1 MSKKMELNQFKDML
15 AAGQLNRRQVNQ
27 VLASVGVATVSVPLI
42 GNLAEAETNLQLFT
56 WAVYDSPELH
66 PDYIEKYGAT
76 PNVGLFADN
85 DEAILKLQSGYPS
98 DVVVPT
104 SFMVGRYRD
113 SGLLEPIDPS
123 RIDAWDDLFP
133 ELTTIKGMVV
143 DGEQW
148 AVPWAWGNSSIVF
161 RPDLAPEYSGPEN
174 HSWSILWDPKYS
186 GRLAQR
192 DSVDAVV
199 LQSALLLGIEDPF
212 NMSSADLERIRGM
225 QEEQRPLLRYYWS
238 SDSDME
244 QAVYAGEVVAAYAWN
259 STYARLLS
267 QGVEVEWMIPKEGV
281 LTWCDAQL
289 LLNTGS
295 ASDDEKYDYLNAT
308 LTPVAGKF
316 MIEEFG
322 FGSANKLAFD
332 LADET
337 LMEEFG
343 YSDPQSLIEGSVL
356 FDTFDPKLREDASN
370 MFEEV
375 KAGF

>member
-1 MSKKMELNQFKDML
+1 MSRKMELNRFKDML
-15 AAGQLNRRQVNQ
+15 ADGQLNRRQINQ
-27 VLASVGVATVSVPLI
+27 ILASVGVATVSVPMI
-42 GNLAEAETNLQLFT
+42 GNRAHAESNLELFT

-66 PDYIEKYGAT
+66 PAYIEKYGRT
-76 PNVGLFADN
+76 PNVSLFADN
-85 DEAILKLQSGYPS
+85 DEAILKLRAGFPS

-104 SFMVGRYRD
+104 SFMVGQYRD
-113 SGLLEPIDPS
+113 SGLAEPIDPS
-123 RIDAWDDLFP
+123 RIEAWDDLFQ
-133 ELTTIKGMVV
+133 ELKTISGMVV

-174 HSWSILWDPKYS
+174 NSWSILWDPKYS
-186 GRLAQR
+186 DRLAQR
-192 DSVDAVV
+192 DSVDAVM
-199 LQSALLLGIEDPF
+199 LEAALLLGIEDPF
-212 NMSSADLERIRGM
+212 NMSDDDLERIRVKLV
-225 QEEQRPLLRYYWS
+225 EQRGLLRYYWN
-238 SDSDME
+238 SDADME
-244 QAVYAGEVVAAYAWN
+244 QAVASGELVAAYAWN
-259 STYARLLS
+259 SSYARLLK
-267 QGVEVEWMIPKEGV
+267 QGVDVEWMIPKEGV
-281 LTWCDAQL
+281 LTWCDAQIL
-289 LLNTGS
+289 LRTGS

-308 LTPVAGKF
+308 LTPIAGKF

-332 LADET
+332 LADKV

-356 FDTFDPKLREDASN
+356 FDTFDPTLRENAAA